1 MHVGFHG
8 HLDARIICVHI
19 LSVCVWGGGES
30 RFPTHGYPG
39 LQIKSLITGSLA
51 EGTGKQ
57 SAGRIAKI
65 REENFSSSL
74 EATSLS
80 C

>member
-1 MHVGFHG
+1 M
-8 HLDARIICVHI
+8 HI
-19 LSVCVWGGGES
+19 LSVCVGGGVD
-30 RFPTHGYPG
+30 FQHTDIPDYKLNHC
-39 LQIKSLITGSLA
+39 LITGSLA

-57 SAGRIAKI
+57 CAGRIAKI